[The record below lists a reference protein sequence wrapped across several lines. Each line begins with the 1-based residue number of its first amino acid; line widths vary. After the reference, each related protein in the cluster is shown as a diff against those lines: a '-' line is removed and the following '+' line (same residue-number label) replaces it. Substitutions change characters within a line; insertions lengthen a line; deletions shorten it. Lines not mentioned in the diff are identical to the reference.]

1 MLILFYII
9 KKCSH
14 STATLLLAC
23 TKIRPLSTA
32 AIIIIF
38 FALKGLKKN
47 TVNEECVLNFFQDG
61 DVDRNFSL
69 RVYHGGIIVGQHTTK
84 QRRWILYHWYHRKLI
99 L

>member
-84 QRRWILYHWYHRKLI
+84 QRRWILYHWYHRKLTF
-99 L
+99 